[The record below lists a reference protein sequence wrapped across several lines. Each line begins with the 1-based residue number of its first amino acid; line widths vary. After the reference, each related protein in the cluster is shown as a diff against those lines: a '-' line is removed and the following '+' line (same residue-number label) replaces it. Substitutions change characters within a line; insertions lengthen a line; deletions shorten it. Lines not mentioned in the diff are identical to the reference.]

1 MRLPETR
8 DLFARELHFPASAD
22 DVEDRIGETELDA
35 PTGKTETIEEIIRR
49 SSEEEFRSADEL
61 YDTLITFV
69 SDAFI
74 GRKYYDGRGHSSQ
87 ETEEE
92 EVSF

>member
-8 DLFARELHFPASAD
+8 DLFARELSFPVSAD
-22 DVEDRIGETELDA
+22 AVENHIGETELDA
-35 PTGKTETIEEIIRR
+35 PTGQSETIGEVIDR
-49 SSEEEFRSADEL
+49 SSREEFRSADEL

-74 GRKYYDGRGHSSQ
+74 GRKYYDERGHSSQ
-87 ETEEE
+87 STEE

>member
-8 DLFARELHFPASAD
+8 DLFARELTFPTSHGSV
-22 DVEDRIGETELDA
+22 VESIGDEEIEA
-35 PTGKTETIEEIIRR
+35 PTGHSETIAEVLERTSR
-49 SSEEEFRSADEL
+49 DEYDSADEL
-61 YDTLITFV
+61 YDALMTFV

-74 GRKYYDGRGHSSQ
+74 GRKFYDDRGSSPKSD
-87 ETEEE
+87 EE

>member
-8 DLFARELHFPASAD
+8 DLFARELEFPTTREAVLEAVGD
-22 DVEDRIGETELDA
+22 EELHA
-35 PTGKTETIEEIIRR
+35 PAGQNETIAEVLQRCDTQ
-49 SSEEEFRSADEL
+49 EFQTVDSL
-61 YDTLITFV
+61 YGTLMAFV

-74 GRKYYDGRGHSSQ
+74 GRKYYDDRGGQ
-87 ETEEE
+87 AGMDDE